1 MVPRTTDDV
10 IAGSSHNT
18 RNFATPSLNSIKPA
32 SVADSIARSSQITR
46 NFAAPS
52 LNIIKPTPVLD
63 WGVDDADARTSVADI
78 IPCVPSNIPRNTAS
92 RGTKNDPP
100 NVRTD
105 VNIASVLPTNIA
117 SSTGSIVSSSAT
129 MDLTGDIQPSTAV
142 VPSHFSWDTS
152 MDPTGDIQPSSA
164 VVPLHFSLDKSMDLL
179 YILKLNSFALK
190 RRTDII
196 AKVKRIAPHM
206 NLYDTVSY
214 ACWEIDAEDLR
225 RSTSVVYSD
234 S

>member
-1 MVPRTTDDV
+1 
-10 IAGSSHNT
+10 
-18 RNFATPSLNSIKPA
+18 
-32 SVADSIARSSQITR
+32 
-46 NFAAPS
+46 
-52 LNIIKPTPVLD
+52 
-63 WGVDDADARTSVADI
+63 
-78 IPCVPSNIPRNTAS
+78 
-92 RGTKNDPP
+92 
-100 NVRTD
+100 
-105 VNIASVLPTNIA
+105 
-117 SSTGSIVSSSAT
+117 
-129 MDLTGDIQPSTAV
+129 
-142 VPSHFSWDTS
+142 

-214 ACWEIDAEDLR
+214 ACWEIDAEDLC